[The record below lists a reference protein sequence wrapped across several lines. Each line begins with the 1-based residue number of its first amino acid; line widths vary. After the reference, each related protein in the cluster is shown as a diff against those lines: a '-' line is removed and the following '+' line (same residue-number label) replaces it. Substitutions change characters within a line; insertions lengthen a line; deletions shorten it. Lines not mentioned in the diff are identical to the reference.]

1 MALTDSSRIFSTQV
15 QDIDGIMAYCKDYF
29 EQRQYDVTVEKTLD
43 GGFLSLTKGGL
54 FRSISGMKTGL
65 NITLTR
71 MPGSICASMK
81 VGLFGKQLVPT
92 AIAMLVFW
100 PVLIPQ
106 IYGLVQQSKL
116 DTEAYNVIEVAIR
129 QLENTVAAIPEDTA
143 FCVHCGKPMP
153 ADADFCTSCGKRVT
167 EENKTCA
174 NCGTELP
181 DNFAF
186 CPKCGTRAS

>member
-15 QDIDGIMAYCKDYF
+15 QDIDSIMAYCKDYF
-29 EQRQYDVTVEKTLD
+29 QMQGYDVTVENTLD
-43 GGFLSLTKGGL
+43 GGFMSLTKGGL

-65 NITLTR
+65 NITLTK
-71 MPGSICASMK
+71 MPGSITASMK

-116 DTEAYNVIEVAIR
+116 DTEAYSVIETAIR
-129 QLENTVAAIPEDTA
+129 QLENTVVAIEEQKV

-167 EENKTCA
+167 EENKACA
-174 NCGTELP
+174 NCGAELP
-181 DNFAF
+181 GEFAF
-186 CPKCGTRAS
+186 CPKCGTRVS